1 MELVINGNWKM
12 KSLLNKS
19 LSQFL
24 LCAVVVFLLSVPVF
38 YLLTKHYYAEDIVD
52 VIEAVQQGNSIPPL
66 DLEEDIMIGMT
77 IQFVLIFAV
86 LCFSLLITLRFIT
99 RRLWLPFDDTLRKTE
114 QFNLA
119 QGDIP
124 TFAQTHIKEFARL
137 NSSLKKLME
146 KDKDTYRIQ
155 KEFTENASHELQ
167 TPIAITRSKLDLLMQ
182 EELNERQMQLVS
194 SLYDL
199 NTRMGHLNRNLL
211 LLAKIEN
218 AQYTEMEDIDW
229 GCFIKKALP
238 TYDVLLHGL
247 SLSIADCRKVEHGTL
262 RANAILLECLLNNLV
277 VNAIR
282 HTMMPQ
288 GHIEIRLDDNSLS
301 VSNEADGY
309 ALDTQTLFRRFR
321 SGEPQ
326 RIGNGLGLSIVKA
339 ICDYHGWGIEY
350 IYKDNRHLF
359 IVQLKKVK

>member
-1 MELVINGNWKM
+1 M

-24 LCAVVVFLLSVPVF
+24 FCTVIVFLLSVPVF

-52 VIEAVQQGNSIPPL
+52 IIEAVEQGNAIPPL

-77 IQFVLIFAV
+77 MQFVLIFAM

-99 RRLWLPFDDTLRKTE
+99 RRLWLPFNDTLRKTE

-124 TFAQTHIKEFARL
+124 QFRQTEIKEFARL
-137 NSSLKKLME
+137 NHSLEKLME

-167 TPIAITRSKLDLLMQ
+167 TPIAITLSKLDLLMQ
-182 EELNERQMQLVS
+182 ENLNERQMLLVS

-218 AQYTEMEDIDW
+218 TQYAEMEEIDL
-229 GCFIKKALP
+229 GCFVKESVP
-238 TYDVLLHGL
+238 SYDVLLHGL
-247 SLSIADCRKVEHGTL
+247 SLSIVDRRKVRHSTV
-262 RANAILLECLLNNLV
+262 RANTILLECLLNNLV

-282 HTMMPQ
+282 HTVTPQ
-288 GHIEIRLDDNSLS
+288 GSIEICIEDSCLC
-301 VSNEADGY
+301 VSNTADGK

-339 ICDYHGWGIEY
+339 ICDYHGWEVEY
-350 IYKDNRHLF
+350 VYRNNRHVFL
-359 IVQLKKVK
+359 IQLKKVK